1 MSRLP
6 LVRLAFVVV
15 AALLAVAAVAGCGGD
30 DAPAEPAAPQ
40 SVPFDR
46 AFIDAMVPHHE
57 EAIEMAADAKAA
69 GLSEP
74 VLVDV
79 ADAILE
85 TQQAEIDRMR
95 QWREEWFGS
104 SAIDPDGAGALGMTD
119 EEMGMSGGMDFSADP
134 DVDGAF
140 ASMMIAHHEG
150 AIAMAELALERAEH
164 EEITTLAREIIA
176 AQQDE
181 VDILEPFAQA
191 GGHDMGH
198 TG

>member
-1 MSRLP
+1 MNRPP
-6 LVRLAFVVV
+6 LVRLV
-15 AALLAVAAVAGCGGD
+15 LLVTAVAAGALLLAGCGGD
-30 DAPAEPAAPQ
+30 DDSAADTAATQ
-40 SVPFDR
+40 AVPFDR

-57 EAIEMAADAKAA
+57 EAIAMAGDAKDA

-95 QWREEWFGS
+95 EWREQWFGS
-104 SAIDPDGAGALGMTD
+104 SEIDPEGADGLGMSA
-119 EEMGMSGGMDFSADP
+119 EEMGMSDTGIDFSSEP

-150 AIAMAELALERAEH
+150 AIEMASTEISAGENAEAIALAQRIVEAQRAE
-164 EEITTLAREIIA
+164 IDQMR
-176 AQQDE
+176 
-181 VDILEPFAQA
+181 
-191 GGHDMGH
+191 DMLRS
-198 TG
+198 